1 MDKKKRIITA
11 IVMLAVYF
19 LIHILFIKDSHENL
33 LLLHQNLSS
42 DKIEKSSVA
51 FSPRL

>member
-19 LIHILFIKDSHENL
+19 LIHILFIKDGTLTALKSVFL
-33 LLLHQNLSS
+33 CFFCIFS
-42 DKIEKSSVA
+42 IESCEK
-51 FSPRL
+51 FL